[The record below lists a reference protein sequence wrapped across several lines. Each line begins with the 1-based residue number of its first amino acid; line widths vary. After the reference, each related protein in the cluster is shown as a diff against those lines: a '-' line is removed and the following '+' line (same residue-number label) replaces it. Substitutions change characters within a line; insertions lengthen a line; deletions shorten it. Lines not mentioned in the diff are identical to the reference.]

1 MIVLTTTEFLKDF
14 DKYLDMLKDTEL
26 LLIKNGKVVAKL
38 TSATTSIV
46 DELAGILSE
55 APQDIDMKKVRK
67 ERLEKKYGDI

>member
-1 MIVLTTTEFLKDF
+1 
-14 DKYLDMLKDTEL
+14 MLKDTEL
-26 LLIKNGKVVAKL
+26 LLTKNGKVVAKL

-46 DELAGILSE
+46 DELAGILSS